1 MEENGYVNIGYSQWR
16 GQYEDPKKALK
27 KAKKIKAEV
36 VLFAYQYIGSEA
48 GGSMYMPHPGSV
60 PGGLAVPITFH
71 TYDVLAVYLSK
82 MRPEKIGFGIRHRF
96 MTPQEV
102 QEIGTNK
109 AVIVEFVRRGSA
121 AFDADLLPGD
131 AVLTI
136 AGQDFSNKEKMA
148 QLRTD
153 SAGQTVP
160 LELVRNGKRM
170 TLPITVPK
178 APVVTL
184 NEKTK

>member
-1 MEENGYVNIGYSQWR
+1 
-16 GQYEDPKKALK
+16 
-27 KAKKIKAEV
+27 
-36 VLFAYQYIGSEA
+36 
-48 GGSMYMPHPGSV
+48 
-60 PGGLAVPITFH
+60 
-71 TYDVLAVYLSK
+71 
-82 MRPEKIGFGIRHRF
+82 
-96 MTPQEV
+96 MTPEEV
-102 QEIGTNK
+102 QAIGTNK

-136 AGQDFSNKEKMA
+136 AGQDFSNKEKMN
-148 QLRTD
+148 QVRTD
-153 SAGQTVP
+153 YAGQDVP
-160 LELVRNGKRM
+160 LELVRNGRRM